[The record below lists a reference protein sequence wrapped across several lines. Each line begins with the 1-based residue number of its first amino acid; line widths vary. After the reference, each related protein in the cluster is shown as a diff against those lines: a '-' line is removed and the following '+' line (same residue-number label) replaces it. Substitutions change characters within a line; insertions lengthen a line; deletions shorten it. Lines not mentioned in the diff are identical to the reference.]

1 MKVNIKLLEE
11 EMDKKHVSVSELA
24 RMSNVDK
31 STISRLLNEQRAC
44 SIATAQAIV
53 QALEIPSKKA
63 GLIFLVLK
71 LHKCNFKDTTNDC
84 HRKENS
90 MDHERRIKDLE
101 DQVRS
106 LNRFRLFTNIIT
118 PLLTI
123 SLLIQTYRIVCIQ
136 DKLGELARINSDF
149 INLLKDFI
157 THFYGA

>member
-1 MKVNIKLLEE
+1 MNIKLLEE

-53 QALEIPSKKA
+53 QALDIPSKKA

-71 LHKCNFKDTTNDC
+71 LHKCNFKNTTNDC
-84 HRKENS
+84 HRKEIS

-101 DQVRS
+101 DRVRS
-106 LNRFRLFTNIIT
+106 LNRSRMLMNITI
-118 PLLTI
+118 LL
-123 SLLIQTYRIVCIQ
+123 LNLNVLIQIYRIGCIQ
-136 DKLGELARINSDF
+136 DKLGEIARINSDF

>member
-1 MKVNIKLLEE
+1 
-11 EMDKKHVSVSELA
+11 
-24 RMSNVDK
+24 
-31 STISRLLNEQRAC
+31 
-44 SIATAQAIV
+44 
-53 QALEIPSKKA
+53 
-63 GLIFLVLK
+63 
-71 LHKCNFKDTTNDC
+71 
-84 HRKENS
+84 
-90 MDHERRIKDLE
+90 MDHERRIKELE

-136 DKLGELARINSDF
+136 DKLGEIARINSDF

>member
-1 MKVNIKLLEE
+1 MNIKLLEE

-71 LHKCNFKDTTNDC
+71 LHKCNFIDTTNDYR
-84 HRKENS
+84 RKENS
-90 MDHERRIKDLE
+90 MDHEKRIKDLE
-101 DQVRS
+101 DRVRS
-106 LNRFRLFTNIIT
+106 LNIMLALVSVALAFNALVNLKVSTSIWNSIDIICSRLNNVI
-118 PLLTI
+118 
-123 SLLIQTYRIVCIQ
+123 
-136 DKLGELARINSDF
+136 
-149 INLLKDFI
+149 
-157 THFYGA
+157 

>member
-1 MKVNIKLLEE
+1 MLMAYKGE
-11 EMDKKHVSVSELA
+11 SY
-24 RMSNVDK
+24 
-31 STISRLLNEQRAC
+31 
-44 SIATAQAIV
+44 
-53 QALEIPSKKA
+53 
-63 GLIFLVLK
+63 
-71 LHKCNFKDTTNDC
+71 
-84 HRKENS
+84 